1 MKSFTEFH
9 HENWIKLRYMGVEE
23 TEKLDIDT
31 PKMMISKNYLNLEQP
46 GWKGRKLPENSLLYS
61 SGRLGIQTWKG

>member
-1 MKSFTEFH
+1 
-9 HENWIKLRYMGVEE
+9 MGVEE

-46 GWKGRKLPENSLLYS
+46 G
-61 SGRLGIQTWKG
+61 

>member
-46 GWKGRKLPENSLLYS
+46 G
-61 SGRLGIQTWKG
+61 